1 MKTNSKL
8 IALVICV
15 LCSISAYAEH
25 LSFLGIPLDGTIE
38 NFDKQIKNKGF
49 VSSVDFSSLN
59 TNNQKWYDGK
69 FANQDVVVLI
79 SSTYKSNKVYSAAVT
94 LFCDSDSDMY
104 TNFTSWKDRVS
115 RKYNVT
121 PIQKDSELYYYVED
135 KGMIVLRY
143 DYDPDQPLL
152 DFQYQVQLLYMDLE
166 NNNLADKEAM
176 DDF

>member
-1 MKTNSKL
+1 
-8 IALVICV
+8 
-15 LCSISAYAEH
+15 
-25 LSFLGIPLDGTIE
+25 
-38 NFDKQIKNKGF
+38 
-49 VSSVDFSSLN
+49 
-59 TNNQKWYDGK
+59 
-69 FANQDVVVLI
+69 
-79 SSTYKSNKVYSAAVT
+79 
-94 LFCDSDSDMY
+94 MY